1 MKLLDQYNEIQ
12 QKIYDYFG
20 FKEGWHVYP
29 ITDSKAMFWCIKD
42 DMIYK
47 WSSMDS
53 YNNLDEDDF
62 YNDEIITHSQN
73 KGVYKGKEFTAVL
86 VDTNV
91 DGNKFL
97 DIYDNSKMVEWKDEI
112 GEL

>member
-1 MKLLDQYNEIQ
+1 MKLLDEYNSIQ
-12 QKIYDYFG
+12 QQIYDYFG

-29 ITDSKAMFWCIKD
+29 ITDSKKMFWCIHNSI
-42 DMIYK
+42 IYK

-62 YNDEIITHSQN
+62 YEDEIITHSPN
-73 KGVYKGKEFTAVL
+73 NGVYKAKDFTAVL
-86 VDTNV
+86 VDTQT

-97 DIYDNSKMVEWKDEI
+97 DIYDNSKMVPWKNEI
-112 GEL
+112 AEL